1 VRAIILGSG
10 AGGGFPQ
17 WNCGCANCTAVRQR
31 RPGFLPRTQDSVA
44 LIGDRG
50 LVLVNCSPDVLVQI
64 QRTTALWPRAGVSRG
79 TPIAGIVLTNGDL
92 DHVLGLF
99 SLRESQPLAVYATA
113 AVWAGL
119 EQSVF
124 LRTLRR
130 FDGQL
135 AAHVLG
141 LDEPVTIAGLELT
154 AMPLA
159 GKRPVHLPGEPDA
172 GDNVGLRVRDRGKT
186 LVYAAACARVRPFEA
201 DVLLFD
207 GTFFR
212 EDELV
217 RAGLG
222 SARAADMAHV
232 PIEQSLA
239 AVHAPRRIYTHINN
253 SNPILDPESE
263 EHRAVIRAGWEIA
276 FDGMEVEP

>member
-44 LIGDRG
+44 LVGEG
-50 LVLVNCSPDVLVQI
+50 GVVLVNCSPDVLVQI
-64 QRTTALWPRAGVSRG
+64 QRTPALWPPRTRG

-124 LRTLRR
+124 VRTLRR

-135 AAHVLG
+135 RAEVLG
-141 LDEPVTIAGLELT
+141 LDEPVRIAGLELT

-159 GKRPVHLPGEPDA
+159 GKRPVHLPGEPDP
-172 GDNVGLRVRDRGKT
+172 GDNIGLRVRDDRKT

-207 GTFFR
+207 GTFYR

-222 SARAADMAHV
+222 TARAADMAHV
-232 PIEQSLA
+232 PIEQSLD
-239 AVHAPRRIYTHINN
+239 AVQAPRRIYTHINN
-253 SNPILDPESE
+253 SNPILDPESDE
-263 EHRAVIRAGWEIA
+263 RRAVIRAGWEIA
-276 FDGMEVEP
+276 FDGMELEL

>member
-1 VRAIILGSG
+1 VRAIIVGSG

-17 WNCGCANCTAVRQR
+17 WNCGCFNCTQVRQGR
-31 RPGFLPRTQDSVA
+31 SGFLPRTQDSVA
-44 LIGDRG
+44 LVGDG
-50 LVLVNCSPDVLVQI
+50 GVVLVNCSPDVLVQI
-64 QRTTALWPRAGVSRG
+64 QRTRALWPADKRG
-79 TPIAGIVLTNGDL
+79 TPIAGIVLTNGDM

-99 SLRESQPLAVYATA
+99 SLRESQPLHVYATA
-113 AVWAGL
+113 SVWRGL

-130 FDGQL
+130 FEGQL
-135 AAHVLG
+135 AAHVLA
-141 LDEPVTIAGLELT
+141 LDEPVTIAGLSIT
-154 AMPLA
+154 PMALA
-159 GKRPVHLPGEPDA
+159 GKRPVHLPGDPDP
-172 GDNVGLRVRDRGKT
+172 GDNIGLTVRQRDQT

-222 SARAADMAHV
+222 TARAADMAHV
-232 PIEQSLA
+232 PIETSLE
-239 AVHAPRRIYTHINN
+239 AVQAPRRIYTHINN

-263 EHRAVIRAGWEIA
+263 ERRAVIRAGWEIA
-276 FDGMEVEP
+276 FDGMEIEL